1 MLLFNLDTESK
12 ILTFVNTNGRVCSVE
27 NYSMKTSYNKNIF
40 YLNEK
45 IYMIKMFFIEYKSF
59 CLNENIIRYHENI
72 GDIRKI
78 YFIKYKVILIEG
90 K

>member
-27 NYSMKTSYNKNIF
+27 KYSMKTSYNKNIF
-40 YLNEK
+40 YLKEK

-72 GDIRKI
+72 GDKG
-78 YFIKYKVILIEG
+78 KYILLNT
-90 K
+90 KSF

>member
-1 MLLFNLDTESK
+1 
-12 ILTFVNTNGRVCSVE
+12 
-27 NYSMKTSYNKNIF
+27 
-40 YLNEK
+40 
-45 IYMIKMFFIEYKSF
+45 MIKMFFIEYKSF
-59 CLNENIIRYHENI
+59 CLNENIFWYHENI